1 MRNSDKNIVAEASEH
16 AVSKKSLCLTGFAL
30 IDLKGMEHTVHRLQY
45 LGFLRVTN

>member
-16 AVSKKSLCLTGFAL
+16 AVSKKMCLTGFAL
-30 IDLKGMEHTVHRLQY
+30 IDVKGMEHTVHRLQY